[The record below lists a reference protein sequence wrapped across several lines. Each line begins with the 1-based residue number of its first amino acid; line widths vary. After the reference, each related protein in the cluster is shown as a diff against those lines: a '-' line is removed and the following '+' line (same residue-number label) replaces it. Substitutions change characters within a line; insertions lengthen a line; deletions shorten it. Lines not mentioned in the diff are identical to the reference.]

1 MSISDASAQ
10 GEVED
15 TREVAEVVGGGE
27 RQKLEREIDIEI
39 SKLTFYSEQ
48 IDDLLQ
54 DNDIEEIKLVSERME
69 SLQGKILALSSQ
81 VQELKI
87 SEGETSR
94 DVRQWKRN
102 IKEVYT
108 PLIERKERLVNVLKK
123 QQSRQVQD
131 REREIMRESQL
142 KHEIEQR
149 RLAEVQEQQAKFEE
163 MNRRQ
168 RFELE
173 KQL

>member
-1 MSISDASAQ
+1 M
-10 GEVED
+10 
-15 TREVAEVVGGGE
+15 VGIGE

-39 SKLTFYSEQ
+39 AKLTFYSEQ
-48 IDDLLQ
+48 TDDLIQ

-69 SLQGKILALSSQ
+69 SLQGRIFALSSHL
-81 VQELKI
+81 QELKT

-102 IKEVYT
+102 IKEAYT

-131 REREIMRESQL
+131 L
-142 KHEIEQR
+142 
-149 RLAEVQEQQAKFEE
+149 
-163 MNRRQ
+163 
-168 RFELE
+168 
-173 KQL
+173 